1 MKKLRSVEKSG
12 VCGACDY
19 WEDKI
24 RLLCDDPGAL
34 LDLLRFYKKIRF
46 LGLDDLH
53 KGDLVLFFRC
63 DGCGA
68 IHTCVY
74 DVVGK
79 GVSLCVGAILSI

>member
-34 LDLLRFYKKIRF
+34 
-46 LGLDDLH
+46 
-53 KGDLVLFFRC
+53 
-63 DGCGA
+63 
-68 IHTCVY
+68 
-74 DVVGK
+74 
-79 GVSLCVGAILSI
+79 